1 MNLDKVTAVIV
12 LYDASNIVLDCI
24 KNLENTKLII
34 VDNGRNDP
42 ELIDEIKKSKNLFKY
57 IKTEKNLGFGKGC
70 NLAYKE
76 VKTEF
81 TLFIEA
87 DVIINIKNIQNLI
100 SSFLRY
106 PKAAI
111 TAPVLCDSNGK
122 NIDKLENL
130 PEYYSNN
137 KDKKIQE
144 INNRL
149 FNSKIEGDVCV
160 NFCWAAIF
168 LTNNKIIDQVGLF
181 DEKYFLFWEDFD
193 LCRRLRKLKIP
204 IIKSFNSF
212 AEHKVAKSTTNSL
225 KTYFIIQKYHILSS
239 YIYFGVDKKDKKLI
253 KKLLLYVF
261 RSFAYLFIL
270 NIKKSIKNIARASAV
285 TTYILK

>member
-1 MNLDKVTAVIV
+1 MILDKVTAVIV

-24 KNLENTKLII
+24 KNLENIKLII
-34 VDNGRNDP
+34 VDNGRNNP
-42 ELIDEIKKSKNLFKY
+42 ELINKIKKSKNLFKY
-57 IKTEKNLGFGKGC
+57 IKTEKNLGFGRAC
-70 NLAYKE
+70 NLAYKQ

-87 DVIINIKNIQNLI
+87 DVIINIKNIENLI
-100 SSFLRY
+100 SSFLKY

-111 TAPVLCDSNGK
+111 TSPVLCDNNGK

-130 PEYYSNN
+130 PEYYSNY
-137 KDKKIQE
+137 KDKKIKE
-144 INNRL
+144 INSRL

-168 LTNNKIIDQVGLF
+168 LANNKIIDQVGLF
-181 DEKYFLFWEDFD
+181 NEKYFLFWEDFD
-193 LCRRLRKLKIP
+193 LCRKLRKLKIP
-204 IIKSFNSF
+204 IIKSSSSF
-212 AEHKVAKSTTNSL
+212 AEHKVAKSTKNSL

-253 KKLLLYVF
+253 KKLLLYIF
-261 RSFAYLFIL
+261 RSFSYLFIL

>member
-1 MNLDKVTAVIV
+1 MSLDKVTAVIV

-24 KNLENTKLII
+24 KNLENIKLII
-34 VDNGRNDP
+34 VDNGRNDN
-42 ELIDEIKKSKNLFKY
+42 ELIDKIKKSENLFKY
-57 IKTEKNLGFGKGC
+57 IKPERNLGFGKAC
-70 NLAYKE
+70 NLAYKQ

-87 DVIINIKNIQNLI
+87 DVLINTKNIENLI
-100 SSFLRY
+100 SSFLKY

-130 PEYYSNN
+130 PEYYSND
-137 KDKKIQE
+137 KDKKIKE
-144 INNRL
+144 INNKL
-149 FNSKIEGDVCV
+149 FNSMIEGDVCV

-181 DEKYFLFWEDFD
+181 NEKYFLFWEDFD
-193 LCRRLRKLKIP
+193 LCRKLRKLKIP
-204 IIKSFNSF
+204 IIKSHNSF
-212 AEHKVAKSTTNSL
+212 AEHKIAKSTKNSL

-239 YIYFGVDKKDKKLI
+239 YIYFDVNKKDKKLF
-253 KKLLLYVF
+253 KKLLLYLF
-261 RSFAYLFIL
+261 RSIAYLFIL
-270 NIKKSIKNIARASAV
+270 NIKKSIKNIARLSAV